1 MGHKESNQTNKH
13 IDGRHF
19 AFGADPAV
27 VPIPGHMASLLFYLS
42 FIGMVLVVIATRHIK
57 LYKLAKYFIIGSCS

>member
-13 IDGRHF
+13 IDGTHF
-19 AFGADPAV
+19 AFGADPAI

-42 FIGMVLVVIATRHIK
+42 FIGMVLVVIATRHI
-57 LYKLAKYFIIGSCS
+57 